1 MGNRPDHRL
10 RVWDSKIAI
19 SSKNVSIS
27 ARGNVTLTLNREGKP
42 RMEWLGMESY
52 FGLGYWSIWPL
63 DLFYGG
69 HSEQTTPKRQ
79 PTTQTKLNVF
89 KLCCN
94 TLYTP
99 VQFSVGETR
108 VLQDQIVFYS
118 SNTIFWVAVKND
130 LHFRSAI
137 SSKDRLRE
145 EGQNWVQISCDHLD
159 LRMRLVAGF

>member
-89 KLCCN
+89 RRCCN

-99 VQFSVGETR
+99 VQLSVGETR

-118 SNTIFWVAVKND
+118 SNTTFWVKVKKWIN
-130 LHFRSAI
+130 I
-137 SSKDRLRE
+137 SGKQLCLTKTGWE
-145 EGQNWVQISCDHLD
+145 EGQNWVHISVVNIWTSEWD
-159 LRMRLVAGF
+159 